1 MYAAFVVGFSIM
13 LGKFLDWWFFS
24 MLSRP
29 IFLVSIVGLLLGDLE
44 QGIMLGATLELI
56 FIGTTFIGG
65 VVPQDIIIGSVF
77 ASAIAIVYDQDPSVA
92 VTLSVPLSLLGS
104 IFWNFFKG
112 LVTVVAE
119 KFEGLIE
126 DHNIDGFKKLWLA
139 QAGVFLLSY
148 FVIGFVGFLFGAEAI
163 NTFVELIPAWI
174 TSSLQVAAGM
184 LPALG
189 MALLMSTLWDKY
201 SAPYFFIGFAL
212 VSFFGGSLI
221 SVGFI
226 GAAVAVIVAVNGLD
240 NKKVATTNNVVTAD
254 SEYDSIEE
262 DFFND

>member
-1 MYAAFVVGFSIM
+1 MYAALVVGFVIA

-44 QGIMLGATLELI
+44 TGIMMGAALELI
-56 FIGTTFIGG
+56 FLGTTFIGG

-77 ASAIAIVYDQDPSVA
+77 ASAIAIVYGQDTSVA

-112 LVTVVAE
+112 LITVVAE
-119 KFEGLIE
+119 RFEKLIDE
-126 DHNIDGFKKLWLA
+126 KNIDGFRKLWLA

-148 FVIGFVGFLFGAEAI
+148 FLIGFVGFLLGAEAI
-163 NTFVELIPAWI
+163 NTFVEMIPAWV
-174 TSSLQVAAGM
+174 SASLSVAAGM

-189 MALLMSTLWDKY
+189 MALLMTTLWDSKI
-201 SAPYFFIGFAL
+201 APYFFIGFAL
-212 VSFFGGSLI
+212 MAFFGADLI
-221 SVGFI
+221 SVAFVGGSI
-226 GAAVAVIVAVNGLD
+226 AVLIAVNELNN
-240 NKKVATTNNVVTAD
+240 NKKPVAETVYTT
-254 SEYDSIEE
+254 SEAESIEE

>member
-1 MYAAFVVGFSIM
+1 MYAALVVGFTIM

-44 QGIMLGATLELI
+44 AGIMMGASLELI
-56 FIGTTFIGG
+56 FLGTTFIGG

-77 ASAIAIVYDQDPSVA
+77 ASAVAIVYGQDTSVA

-104 IFWNFFKG
+104 IFWNAFKG

-119 KFEGLIE
+119 RFEKLIDE
-126 DHNIDGFKKLWLA
+126 KNIAGFRRLWGA
-139 QAGVFLLSY
+139 QYITFLLSY
-148 FVIGFVGFLFGAEAI
+148 FLIGFVGFLLGADAI
-163 NTFVELIPAWI
+163 NAFVEQIPEWI
-174 TSSLQVAAGM
+174 SASLQVAAGM

-189 MALLMSTLWDKY
+189 MALLMSTLWDNEI
-201 SAPYFFIGFAL
+201 APYFFIGFAL
-212 VSFFGGSLI
+212 VSFFGANLI
-221 SVGFI
+221 SVAFV
-226 GAAVAVIVAVNGLD
+226 GAAVAVLIAMNDLKGKNVAP
-240 NKKVATTNNVVTAD
+240 AAAETNASTV
-254 SEYDSIEE
+254 DSIEE